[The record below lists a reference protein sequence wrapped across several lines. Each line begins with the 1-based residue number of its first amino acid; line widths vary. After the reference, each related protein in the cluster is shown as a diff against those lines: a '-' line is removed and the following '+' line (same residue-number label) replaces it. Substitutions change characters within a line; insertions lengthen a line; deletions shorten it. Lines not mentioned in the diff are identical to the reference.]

1 MSQVRRDLLLVRH
14 AKSAWDDPSLN
25 DHDRPLA
32 PRGTKATRRM
42 SDYLA
47 QAEYRPDVVLCSS
60 SRRTMDTLDGIRA
73 ALPRRARVELADELY
88 LADAN
93 TLLKRLHGLN
103 GKDRCAML
111 VGHNLGS
118 RISPRSWSVRAT
130 PGCEHGSRSS
140 SPLAPS
146 WRSRSSARGQTS
158 TPVLPE
164 SMISSLAVRRGR
176 DGVRIPRN
184 NHERVRRVDRC
195 TCRSRRYTCRR
206 AHRTSR
212 DRLRQLV
219 ERRSVEELTQTP
231 DLTDLPI
238 RVAPELGTVIA
249 ARPSSG
255 RSESDHP
262 R

>member
-1 MSQVRRDLLLVRH
+1 MRRDLLLVRH

-42 SDYLA
+42 SAYLA

-111 VGHNLGS
+111 VGHNPGIEDLASLLVGS
-118 RISPRSWSVRAT
+118 GDPGLRARLAVKFPTGALVALSFVCAWADLDAGAARIDDFFVSRSPR
-130 PGCEHGSRSS
+130 P
-140 SPLAPS
+140 
-146 WRSRSSARGQTS
+146 
-158 TPVLPE
+158 
-164 SMISSLAVRRGR
+164 
-176 DGVRIPRN
+176 
-184 NHERVRRVDRC
+184 
-195 TCRSRRYTCRR
+195 
-206 AHRTSR
+206 
-212 DRLRQLV
+212 
-219 ERRSVEELTQTP
+219 
-231 DLTDLPI
+231 
-238 RVAPELGTVIA
+238 
-249 ARPSSG
+249 
-255 RSESDHP
+255 
-262 R
+262 